1 MRLLWRARALADLR
15 AIFAHIA
22 HYTSPGHA
30 YDRLA
35 DLRLQIEGLLDNPA
49 MGQRGQRRGERF
61 IIVRAG
67 DQTYRCTF
75 RVRGQTIYVVRIR
88 DTRQRDG

>member
-1 MRLLWRARALADLR
+1 MDRR

-35 DLRLQIEGLLDNPA
+35 ELRLHIERLLDNPA
-49 MGQRGQRRGERF
+49 MGQLGQRRGERF

-67 DQTYRCTF
+67 DQTYRCTY
-75 RVRGQTIYVVRIR
+75 RLRGETIYAVRIR
-88 DTRQRDG
+88 DTRRGDS

>member
-1 MRLLWRARALADLR
+1 MRVVYSTR
-15 AIFAHIA
+15 AIQDLQRIYAHIA

-67 DQTYRCTF
+67 DQTYRCTY
-75 RVRGQTIYVVRIR
+75 RVRGQTIYVVRNR